1 MDWRIFHRERTAS
14 TNLDAREGRHG
25 DVFTAGWQSA
35 GRGRLDHKWLS
46 PPGANLLMSAV
57 LDVAALSPEE
67 AATFPLAAGLAVAN
81 ALAPFAAP
89 SAQPMLKWPNDVLLG
104 GRKVAGMLC
113 ERHGGNVIAGIGV
126 NVAEQ
131 EFPPEIASRACSLGG
146 AATVEGVRDA
156 VLASLAAVYGRWLRD
171 GFASVLPEIGRIDF
185 LKGRRVRVVQVDGE
199 RPGICGICRGIA
211 ADGSLDVDG
220 VRVYAGE
227 VHVETMEEGQ

>member
-1 MDWRIFHRERTAS
+1 MDWRIFHREQTAS
-14 TNLDAREGRHG
+14 TNLDARDGRHG

-67 AATFPLAAGLAVAN
+67 ISTFPLVVGYAVAT
-81 ALAPFAAP
+81 ALAPLAP
-89 SAQPMLKWPNDVLLG
+89 QKPLVKWPNDVLSG
-104 GRKVAGMLC
+104 GRKLAGILC
-113 ERHGGNVIAGIGV
+113 ERHGDNVIAGIGV
-126 NVAEQ
+126 NVLRQ
-131 EFPPEIASRACSLGG
+131 EFPPEIARRACFLGG
-146 AATVEGVRDA
+146 RATVQSAMDA
-156 VLASLAAVYGRWLRD
+156 VLKSLSEAYALWRGD
-171 GFASVLPEIGRIDF
+171 GFARIWPELKALDF
-185 LKGRRVRVVQVDGE
+185 LEGRRVRVVQVDGE